1 MGRVVGAAAGQGPG
15 VPEVIPPLGEHE
27 VVLLLLQLGLLL
39 LAARSLGLLANRFG
53 LPSVVGE
60 LLAGV
65 VLGPSLLG
73 NVAPGVFAW
82 VFPREAAQVH
92 LLEVVS
98 LVGVLLLLIV
108 TGLETDLQLI
118 VRKGRNAAAISLF
131 GIAVPFAMGFGLG
144 QVLPGDFIADPEQ
157 RLVFSLFLGT
167 ALGISAIPVIA
178 KVLIEMG
185 AIRRDIGQITLAAG
199 MIDDTIGWILLSVVA
214 GLARSGVVDLPAVV
228 RSLVS
233 VALVVGLA
241 FTVGRKLVHLA
252 FREVDNRIGGEAVK
266 LTLLLVMALL
276 FGSLTHHLGI
286 EAVLGAFLVGILTG
300 QSRRFDQRSR
310 HILEQ
315 VTLAVFAPIF
325 FAASGLRVDLG
336 ALADPTV
343 LAVGLLVLAVAI
355 LGKFVGAAL
364 GARVSGL
371 GRWEAL
377 ALGAGMNARGAI
389 EIIVATIGL
398 SLGILTPEMFT
409 IVLLV
414 AITTSL
420 MAPPLLRITLRRVP
434 FSDEERRRLDEEDRR
449 AGSVVAGLNRVLIPT
464 RGGGNSRLA
473 ARLLATVLDGRTDVE
488 VTTMVV
494 EERQPVAVPAGA
506 AAAEAT
512 LVRAPAELAQEVLA
526 AIDEQL
532 ATVPPAE
539 RRTVVQP
546 PQDDIAEQLLAEAR
560 RGYDLLVLGASD
572 EPTPGA
578 DTPLFGAL
586 VDRLVREAP
595 CPVFVVSNRGTDPD
609 AVGPLRRIV
618 LPVAGAAGERHALEV
633 AMALASSSEAVVEAV
648 NVVEQ
653 PRTGGASVEA
663 LQMADR
669 IVRGVAAPAHAA
681 GAPVRTH
688 VRTADRPERGILAAA
703 TDLRADL
710 IVLAPSLR
718 PLTERA
724 FFGHG
729 VDHILAN
736 APCPVLIV
744 T

>member
-1 MGRVVGAAAGQGPG
+1 VGAAAGQGPG

-73 NVAPGVFAW
+73 NVAPDLFAW
-82 VFPREAAQVH
+82 LFPREQAQVH

-144 QVLPGDFIADPEQ
+144 QVLPGEFIADPEQ

-233 VALVVGLA
+233 VALVVGLG

-276 FGSLTHHLGI
+276 FGALTHHLGI

-325 FAASGLRVDLG
+325 FAASGLRVDLA

-343 LAVGLLVLAVAI
+343 LGVGLLVLAVAI
-355 LGKFVGAAL
+355 VGKFVGAAL

-434 FSDEERRRLDEEDRR
+434 FGEEERRRLDEEDRR
-449 AGSVVAGLNRVLIPT
+449 ACSVVAGLNRVLIPT

-494 EERQPVAVPAGA
+494 EERHPVAVPAG

-512 LVRAPAELAQEVLA
+512 LVRAPADLAQEVLA

-539 RRTVVQP
+539 RRQVVQP
-546 PQDDIAEQLLAEAR
+546 PQEDIAEQLLAEAR

-578 DTPLFGAL
+578 DTPLFGVL

-633 AMALASSSEAVVEAV
+633 AMALASSTEAVVEAL

-669 IVRGVAAPAHAA
+669 IVRQVAAPAHAA

-688 VRTADRPERGILAAA
+688 VRTADRPEHGILAAA